1 MITEA
6 EQIDALER
14 ARRRKERRK
23 MFSFAMEIL
32 RTLAA
37 ITAATFLILTHWK

>member
-1 MITEA
+1 MITKE
-6 EQIDALER
+6 ELDAPER

-23 MFSFAMEIL
+23 RVSFAMEIL